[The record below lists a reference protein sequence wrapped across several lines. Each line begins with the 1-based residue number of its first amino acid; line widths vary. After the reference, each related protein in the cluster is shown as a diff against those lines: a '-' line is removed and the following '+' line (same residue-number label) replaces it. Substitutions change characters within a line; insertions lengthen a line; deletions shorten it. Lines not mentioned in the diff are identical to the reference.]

1 VEELDKNH
9 DDKIELEEFRKWWK
23 TGRKGKNGTMK
34 RLTGLEAKA
43 LGILGKANLEL
54 LREIEDDAQFVD
66 SSISIAIGE
75 PPSDKIGMS
84 LTIDG

>member
-1 VEELDKNH
+1 
-9 DDKIELEEFRKWWK
+9 
-23 TGRKGKNGTMK
+23 MK